1 MKVTLL
7 VPTLNEIEGMRVIMP
22 RVKREWVDQIL
33 IADGNSTDGTVEY
46 AREQGYDV
54 VVQSRPG
61 IRYAYIEAMP
71 HTIGDVVIT
80 FSPDGNCVPE
90 VIPELV
96 AKMREGYDMVIAS
109 RYYQGL
115 KSEDDDAITAFGNW
129 FFRNLI
135 NLLHGAHYS
144 DPMNIFRAWKKQL
157 MYDLELDREESH
169 LPEKW
174 FGTTVS
180 IEPLLSI
187 RVPKAG
193 LRYTE
198 IAGPEPARI
207 GGKRKLQIIRWGG
220 TFLAQAVRELFYW
233 KPPRRAS
240 A

>member
-7 VPTLNEIEGMRVIMP
+7 MPTLNEIDGMRAIMP

-33 IADGNSTDGTVEY
+33 VADGHSTDGTVEY

-54 VVQSRPG
+54 IIQSRPG
-61 IRYAYIEAMP
+61 IRYAYLEAMP
-71 HTIGDVVIT
+71 HVVGDVVIT

-115 KSEDDDAITAFGNW
+115 KSEDDDRITAFGNW

-135 NLLHGAHYS
+135 NVLHRAHYS

-157 MYDLELDREESH
+157 MYDLDLDKEESH
-169 LPEKW
+169 APERW

-187 RVPKAG
+187 RVPKAR

-207 GGKRKLQIIRWGG
+207 GGQRKLQIVRWGG
-220 TFLAQAVRELFYW
+220 TFLAQAIRELFYW
-233 KPPRRAS
+233 TPPRKRS
-240 A
+240 T